1 MITKYINGRWYCT
14 SLLDFMVL
22 TCDRNSST
30 LTLKYSSAIPVSL
43 VRSKHFVQSLSKQL
57 CLVTDVLA
65 VLWCVGCM
73 DVWSHR
79 ALKGLVRPGL
89 NFSLAVF

>member
-1 MITKYINGRWYCT
+1 MEGGI
-14 SLLDFMVL
+14 DFMVL
-22 TCDRNSST
+22 TLLIFVKIRNSST
-30 LTLKYSSAIPVSL
+30 LTLKYSSVIPISL

-65 VLWCVGCM
+65 VLWCVGRM

-89 NFSLAVF
+89 HFSLAVF